1 MIRRKLRNPAAG
13 AFAGLLAVVLA
24 LGGSVDTRAGAF
36 IFSGEANG
44 VNSITHPEGY
54 SGTGGNISVS
64 VCIDPTSANSA
75 AMVIPV
81 QNAVFTWNQLNA
93 MSPNLVFGGGNNIPS
108 TDVDFESA
116 ALHEIG
122 HCIGLAHPNLA
133 TESGLPAAQRDY
145 TKTTDG
151 ADDTFNL
158 NAGGDGIIGSADDT
172 RGDDVNLHWYV
183 DATNDPCTATIPGTV
198 DNGTMSR
205 GLGNLPGG
213 DNFAAN
219 GDRTVCNNLGFANT
233 EAVMQQGQGTD
244 EDQRELGGDDVR
256 TLRLGMS
263 GLDENQGNADD
274 YTITLTYAGLTTA
287 CDIPIDF
294 DNSQTGFAV
303 CSVSGNFIG
312 GTDHVQITA
321 ANIFFNNGASWFF
334 NNLLKNGDQDGDGV
348 NDLDDN
354 CPFNPNPG
362 QEDNDGDGDGDV
374 CDPDDDNDGVGD
386 GADNC
391 QFTPNPGQENNDG
404 DALGDACDPDD
415 DNDGVLDGADN
426 CPFDANP
433 GQEDNDGDGDG
444 DACDDDDDNDGVLD
458 VDDNCQFD
466 FNPGQEDNEGDGI
479 GDVCDPDDDNDGVL
493 DVDDNCQFVF
503 NPGQEDVEDDGVG
516 DACDNC
522 RFIDNPGQEDGD
534 GDGIGD
540 ACPCPAEPDP
550 ASQGYWHR
558 QCLGV
563 PASEGG
569 IDPGRNGRGPSSPTE
584 AGFQDELM
592 VCADAV
598 LPNLLWFI
606 YPELTTCDGMD
617 ADPANDKCE
626 QAHKQLTALLLNVC
640 SGRVSEHCPSD
651 TSCASDNVGDLLFEL
666 ADLIMAGDCK
676 QARTCASA
684 VNAGDGVSGSG
695 GGDAVGGDETE
706 ELIVEAG
713 DPTLPEE
720 RRRAARHRLWEALE
734 QGGTPRARL
743 GTIRALAGTADHGH
757 RQILIDHLREVRS
770 EAEAEG
776 LERVERE
783 ARKLLR
789 RLEAE

>member
-374 CDPDDDNDGVGD
+374 CDPDDDNDGV
-386 GADNC
+386 
-391 QFTPNPGQENNDG
+391 
-404 DALGDACDPDD
+404 
-415 DNDGVLDGADN
+415 
-426 CPFDANP
+426 
-433 GQEDNDGDGDG
+433 
-444 DACDDDDDNDGVLD
+444 
-458 VDDNCQFD
+458 
-466 FNPGQEDNEGDGI
+466 
-479 GDVCDPDDDNDGVL
+479 L